1 MHDFRGL
8 FVWERL
14 KTLVLF
20 YPLALGVIVLLGW
33 PTSYVLAAPASPPL
47 PVWSVLLATL
57 VAGYEVLRTAAH
69 TASRPDDVQPA
80 DWIRYA
86 HAPPVAVLAGK
97 LLAAFGTNL
106 MWCAVVT
113 PLLLVVSRLA
123 ANPFPLGGLYGYWL
137 LLAAALTF
145 WGVWATGRVTSRSTR
160 AWLLTGLWT
169 VGFLAPLLP
178 FDPPSAAL
186 TTMIG
191 GSPARVVRHLAGTG
205 SETPLSGAAVLY
217 PVLLLSVTGLAL
229 AWLDLRRWAVRAS
242 TPQQTRP
249 HGQSQS

>member
-97 LLAAFGTNL
+97 LLAALAQTSCGVPSSLHSCSWYPGWPPIRFRSAACTGTGCLSGSTHILGCVGYGPSNQ
-106 MWCAVVT
+106 
-113 PLLLVVSRLA
+113 PKHQSLA
-123 ANPFPLGGLYGYWL
+123 SDRTLDGGL
-137 LLAAALTF
+137 
-145 WGVWATGRVTSRSTR
+145 SRSIAPVRSAERR
-160 AWLLTGLWT
+160 ADHDDRG
-169 VGFLAPLLP
+169 
-178 FDPPSAAL
+178 
-186 TTMIG
+186 
-191 GSPARVVRHLAGTG
+191 VR
-205 SETPLSGAAVLY
+205 
-217 PVLLLSVTGLAL
+217 PV
-229 AWLDLRRWAVRAS
+229 W
-242 TPQQTRP
+242 
-249 HGQSQS
+249 